1 MKSFRYNLRF
11 VAGMI
16 SVLATTVPAHSQ
28 DRVSA
33 TGDTLLL
40 TLSGARTAALGTNP
54 ALAAARLDTTV
65 ARGELRQ
72 SSLFFATNPS
82 FDVLGASGGNGL
94 EAGVSQEIELFGQQS
109 ARSSAG
115 RAGVARARA
124 GVSDATRLTIG
135 DVDQT
140 FYQLYSASRRSRLA
154 DEVFGL
160 TRRIADVAQR
170 QLAAG
175 EISRLDFNLA
185 SVELGRTRARALAA
199 RREREQAAIELRRLL
214 GVPAATP
221 VVPVL
226 DSADHVAPE
235 DTAEAGKEPPALTAA
250 QPLPTVASEPR
261 LDVDSLIALALAR
274 RPDLVEREAA
284 IRQAEAL
291 ATTAGREA
299 LPNLVA
305 RGVTEP
311 RDDGT
316 GGRVFRPGVGITLP
330 FFNRNRG
337 RVQALR
343 ATARQAELERESV
356 AQAIRAQVRAAVA
369 SFESASTEVQVLETT
384 VLTPARQNRRLV
396 EIAYREGKVGL
407 PELLLIRNQ
416 AIDAELEYWTAW
428 LAERQALASLAQTT
442 GTNLPPERAQP

>member
-1 MKSFRYNLRF
+1 MKSFGYTLRLVGGIIF
-11 VAGMI
+11 A
-16 SVLATTVPAHSQ
+16 LARAVPAQ
-28 DRVSA
+28 GQERVAAS
-33 TGDTLLL
+33 GDTLRL
-40 TLSGARTAALGTNP
+40 TLSGARSEALRANP
-54 ALAAARLDTTV
+54 GLAAARLDTAV
-65 ARGELRQ
+65 ARGEYRQ
-72 SSLFFATNPS
+72 SSLFFSTNPS
-82 FDVLGASGGNGL
+82 FDVLGAKGGNGL
-94 EAGVSQEIELFGQQS
+94 EAGVSQQIEVFGQQS
-109 ARSSAG
+109 ARASAG
-115 RAGVARARA
+115 RAGMARARA
-124 GVSDATRLTIG
+124 GVSNATRLTIG
-135 DVDQT
+135 DVDRT
-140 FYQLYSASRRSRLA
+140 FYQLYSATRRSRLA
-154 DEVFGL
+154 DEVFDL

-170 QLAAG
+170 QLTSG

-185 SVELGRTRARALAA
+185 SVELGRTRARSLAA
-199 RREREQAAIELRRLL
+199 RREREEAAIELRRLL
-214 GVPAATP
+214 SVPTATP

-226 DSADHVAPE
+226 DSTDHVAPE
-235 DTAEAGKEPPALTAA
+235 DTAEAAKELLA
-250 QPLPTVASEPR
+250 QSPERSLPSSAEPR

-274 RPDLVEREAA
+274 RPDLAERGAA

-316 GGRVFRPGVGITLP
+316 GGRVFRPGVGVTLP

-337 RVQALR
+337 RIQALK
-343 ATARQAELERESV
+343 ATARQAELDRESV
-356 AQAIRAQVRAAVA
+356 AQSVRAQVRAAVA
-369 SFESASTEVQVLETT
+369 SFEAAATEVQVLETT

-428 LAERQALASLAQTT
+428 LAERQALALLAETT
-442 GTNLPPERAQP
+442 GTNFTVERAQP